1 MTEHLESVE
10 QQRERLEEEKA
21 DRTVVLHYFQKGAGT
36 HYRLTRYKSGREKV
50 ETFEPVY
57 LSDSN
62 GQN

>member
-21 DRTVVLHYFQKGAGT
+21 DKIVVLHYFQKGT
-36 HYRLTRYKSGREKV
+36 SNDYKLTKYKSGREKV